1 MTLAIVPLT
10 PLEPAQKQ
18 VFRLRALGF
27 WALVAAAA
35 AIGDYWFADALPMRG
50 VMAVP
55 VLLVVLWRVLWSPQR
70 RWKSWGYAFTGSEL
84 HVAHGYWIE
93 TYTIVPVSR
102 VQHIDVVQGPLERL
116 FALHTLV
123 LHTAGSDANLVALP
137 GLDRVTADAIR
148 DAIRERIG
156 NRDA

>member
-18 VFRLRALGF
+18 VFRLRALAF
-27 WALVAAAA
+27 WAVATIAATVAEVWFADLLPQRGVVAGPVALVA
-35 AIGDYWFADALPMRG
+35 
-50 VMAVP
+50 
-55 VLLVVLWRVLWSPQR
+55 LWRVLWVPHR
-70 RWKSWGYAFTGSEL
+70 RWQRWGYAFTGAEL

-93 TYTIVPVSR
+93 TYTIVPIVR

-116 FALHTLV
+116 FSVCTLV
-123 LHTAGSDANLVALP
+123 LHTAGSDANMVALP
-137 GLDRVTADAIR
+137 GLNRETADEIR

-156 NRDA
+156 SREA